1 MAVTSRLGIDSAP
14 MKEVVVPKEN
24 AVFWLDKNGRWHN
37 QHGEFKHKKIIDFFN
52 QSIQRDENGYY
63 LGQTHDDHVEK
74 VYFAFEDA
82 AIFVFDV
89 IKGEDGVNLVLNT
102 KKKIRLDPKCLFIEG
117 DFLYVSFNE
126 ERIKFTD
133 QAAMKLSD
141 LMEFREGEYLIR
153 IQGTSYSIH

>member
-1 MAVTSRLGIDSAP
+1 

-37 QHGEFKHKKIIDFFN
+37 RHGEFEHKKIIDFFN

-74 VYFAFEDA
+74 VYFTYEDS

-89 IKGEDGVNLVLNT
+89 IKDEGGVNLVLNT
-102 KKKIRLDPKCLFIEG
+102 KRKILLDPKRLFIEG
-117 DFLYVSFNE
+117 DFLYVSFNK

-141 LMEFREGEYLIR
+141 LLEFREGHYLIR
-153 IQGTSYSIH
+153 IQGIPYSIPELA